1 MTDYSNEEVNSL
13 ETVFP
18 GCQVFICD
26 FHREQAWER
35 WLSKSTNGC
44 SYVKDQVKKKLREI
58 AHSKTEEICKKLVQE
73 LEEWPEW
80 KKYPKLAEYL
90 TNTWLS
96 IQKRWVFAYRQDRLL
111 LNVNTNNGIERQHQ
125 SFKYSFLEK
134 RKNSSL
140 TAMLSICIEEFLP
153 HKFDKLV
160 TINRGYPT
168 PFWDCIERIWVLNSK
183 CRTFFFTK
191 HCVLFFHK
199 KLFLLNNINN
209 ILAAH
214 ASLGTLPSKIFS

>member
-153 HKFDKLV
+153 HKFDKYCDGNKKAHSAYRKYNDNIPKYLINRPPPLIKHCMSLIDKLQDVDLRGVTLV
-160 TINRGYPT
+160 T
-168 PFWDCIERIWVLNSK
+168 DK
-183 CRTFFFTK
+183 
-191 HCVLFFHK
+191 
-199 KLFLLNNINN
+199 
-209 ILAAH
+209 
-214 ASLGTLPSKIFS
+214 